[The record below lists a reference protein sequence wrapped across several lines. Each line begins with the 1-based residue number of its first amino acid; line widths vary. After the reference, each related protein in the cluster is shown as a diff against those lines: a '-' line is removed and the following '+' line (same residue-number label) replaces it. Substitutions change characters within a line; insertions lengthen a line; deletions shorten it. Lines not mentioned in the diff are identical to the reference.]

1 MGISRRAFEISK
13 KLVLV
18 VGFLVLALPAA
29 CSSGTVS
36 ENVDGS
42 STVNLILPQSSGSRT
57 ISKDQV
63 GHMAF
68 VDSIDPAIDNGLPPA
83 IGKEIP
89 IFGAD
94 HVNEGVRVTY
104 NSTPPTSGEHWPRW
118 ADCGF
123 YTEDIPDERIVHNLE
138 HGNIVVSYNFANPA
152 QVTALREVLEEIPLF
167 EYWGVARPYDKIPE
181 GQVALAAWGR
191 LHFTSLVNPEEI
203 DVFFR
208 SLAGI
213 LGPEHVTC

>member
-29 CSSGTVS
+29 
-36 ENVDGS
+36 
-42 STVNLILPQSSGSRT
+42 
-57 ISKDQV
+57 
-63 GHMAF
+63 
-68 VDSIDPAIDNGLPPA
+68 
-83 IGKEIP
+83 
-89 IFGAD
+89 
-94 HVNEGVRVTY
+94 
-104 NSTPPTSGEHWPRW
+104 
-118 ADCGF
+118 
-123 YTEDIPDERIVHNLE
+123 
-138 HGNIVVSYNFANPA
+138 YNFANPA

-181 GQVALAAWGR
+181 GQGALAAWGR
-191 LHFTSLVNPEEI
+191 LHFTSVAYPEEI